1 MFDCSPL
8 FFFGL
13 SWARVCV
20 CVYVH
25 RVYLSSFPRPQ
36 TAHTFDNKSRT
47 RFLFCDKVPI
57 NYRNSPHKKIVCYRI
72 QCMYNLYGI
81 FVSQCSLCCRYCHS
95 TRAQWALT
103 HTHTQAKRTTTTNKT
118 RVTQRMRTPNKKI
131 GAYILPQ
138 QRKWRKTECLCHDA
152 TIPLDPPSPP
162 RTKPNK
168 KKNKKT
174 PPKEL
179 TGVLLSSTGC
189 EKLNKHTNDMYI
201 HAIHAQRVTHIRTSI
216 DGDVPSILNLSS
228 AENQPHPFR

>member
-1 MFDCSPL
+1 MCVWLFPP

-81 FVSQCSLCCRYCHS
+81 FVSQCSLCCRCCHS

-118 RVTQRMRTPNKKI
+118 RVTQRMRTPNKKKNWCI
-131 GAYILPQ
+131 HLTAATKMKKDRVFVP
-138 QRKWRKTECLCHDA
+138 WRDHPTRPA
-152 TIPLDPPSPP
+152 IPAQDE
-162 RTKPNK
+162 TK
-168 KKNKKT
+168 
-174 PPKEL
+174 
-179 TGVLLSSTGC
+179 
-189 EKLNKHTNDMYI
+189 
-201 HAIHAQRVTHIRTSI
+201 
-216 DGDVPSILNLSS
+216 
-228 AENQPHPFR
+228 